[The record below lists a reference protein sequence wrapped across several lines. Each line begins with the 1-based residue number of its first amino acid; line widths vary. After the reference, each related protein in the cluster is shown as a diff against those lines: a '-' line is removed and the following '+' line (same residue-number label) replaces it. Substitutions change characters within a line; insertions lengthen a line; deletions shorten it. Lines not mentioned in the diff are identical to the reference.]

1 MYIQIY
7 YTYMSAVYNILHL
20 FKTHVNSYSLSC
32 YDGFMCSGLY
42 HLWSKDETAY
52 HFLALVTCV

>member
-1 MYIQIY
+1 
-7 YTYMSAVYNILHL
+7 MSAVYNILHL